1 MMYKIEFDD
10 EAKKTIAKLKKSNPQ
25 TFKKV
30 TKLLEDIAMIN
41 KTSCCL
47 LTYKYGRQVTAF
59 FFLFMLFLFI
69 LLHICFL
76 QHYYNSRND
85 YLYSLLRIIAKFAM

>member
-30 TKLLEDIAMIN
+30 TKLLEDIALHPRTGNGHPEPLKGGANI
-41 KTSCCL
+41 
-47 LTYKYGRQVTAF
+47 TYSR
-59 FFLFMLFLFI
+59 
-69 LLHICFL
+69 HIKGK
-76 QHYYNSRND
+76 D
-85 YLYSLLRIIAKFAM
+85 RIIYDIYDDIVSVLIVSAEGHYDDK